1 MMFSTNGQVITLNIR
16 IPRDSSLH
24 SMQVD
29 VQMSVADI
37 SHSIQQYLSATT
49 DHDRKSE
56 DREARISDCAAL
68 IDFSL
73 GVWHLR
79 Q

>member
-1 MMFSTNGQVITLNIR
+1 MMFSMNDKSTNGQMITLNIR

-29 VQMSVADI
+29 VQMSVADL

-56 DREARISDCAAL
+56 DRSK
-68 IDFSL
+68 DFRLCSTY
-73 GVWHLR
+73 WF
-79 Q
+79 